1 MWSRVGDCTDAGQ
14 SILARGRA
22 RHEGAMDTHSDGP
35 ESAPEVVLATL
46 AGTLKVLVVDDD
58 EQVLDLVASM
68 LRVCPLLDVT
78 AVGSVE
84 RARRLGSERHNWHC
98 WVLDLYVPELDDGM
112 ALMGSFA
119 ARYPIVALSG
129 RSSGGEGYRCSQLGV
144 MAFFDKSAISQS
156 ALLDCVFRNAQ
167 MKMLFERFPF
177 VRQSKVLTCV
187 ADSLIDSW
195 PESVT
200 EWAGALSISP
210 RTLEQWCTDCGSLKP
225 RTILILHH
233 LYQLAYRMCTA
244 PKGRA
249 SALSAHDAKLLG
261 RFAARRSRLAALVSG
276 RRDA

>member
-1 MWSRVGDCTDAGQ
+1 
-14 SILARGRA
+14 
-22 RHEGAMDTHSDGP
+22 
-35 ESAPEVVLATL
+35 
-46 AGTLKVLVVDDD
+46 
-58 EQVLDLVASM
+58 M
-68 LRVCPLLDVT
+68 LRTCPLLDVT
-78 AVGSVE
+78 AVGNVE
-84 RARRLGSERHNWHC
+84 RARRLGAERHNWHC
-98 WVLDLYVPELDDGM
+98 WVLDLYVPELNDGL
-112 ALMGSFA
+112 ALMESFA

-156 ALLDCVFRNAQ
+156 ALLECVFRNAQ

-187 ADSLIDSW
+187 AESLIESW
-195 PESVT
+195 PQSVT
-200 EWAGALSISP
+200 EWAGALSITP

-249 SALSAHDAKLLG
+249 SALAARDAKLLG
-261 RFAARRSRLAALVSG
+261 RFAARRSRLTALVSR
-276 RRDA
+276 RRDE